1 MINNKKTSKNIII
14 SFILLSLWNIN
25 SYAQNNFIWEVK
37 DDNNNKIYLL
47 GSIHLARADLY
58 PLSPVIMKA
67 YDESSAIAVEINIK
81 NINQMELMEKMML
94 ADGVVLEDLV
104 SEESYLLIKEYFDKN
119 SLPEILYQK
128 LKPSAAVTLLTQ
140 LELINGGF
148 SAEEGIDVFF
158 INKAE
163 ERGIDILELE
173 SVEFQ
178 LQMFELFDKYSDAY
192 ISYSIEQMKSS
203 TEQVEKMFDAWKK
216 GHAEKMYELI
226 NTGNEHPDFDKIMT
240 ALLDDRNIGMAEK
253 AEHFLSEGKTVF
265 MIVGAAHLIG
275 DEGIINILEQK
286 GKYQIRQL

>member
-1 MINNKKTSKNIII
+1 
-14 SFILLSLWNIN
+14 
-25 SYAQNNFIWEVK
+25 
-37 DDNNNKIYLL
+37 
-47 GSIHLARADLY
+47 
-58 PLSPVIMKA
+58 
-67 YDESSAIAVEINIK
+67 
-81 NINQMELMEKMML
+81 
-94 ADGVVLEDLV
+94 
-104 SEESYLLIKEYFDKN
+104 
-119 SLPEILYQK
+119 
-128 LKPSAAVTLLTQ
+128 
-140 LELINGGF
+140 LELITGGF

-216 GHAEKMYELI
+216 GHTEKMYEII

-286 GKYQIRQL
+286 GKYQIQQL